1 MEGYLLY
8 QGQLTSSCTTDWT
21 SDIPSPNNCQLSR
34 VPLWGVGPYGPSHIH
49 NEMFVGPVLCSRFYA
64 DSYSCRKFMGV
75 TAVSCLEEKS
85 FCYTFLQPLVL
96 RFFLYSVQRCYLKW
110 LDKFAHTFYFRK
122 IRKTLEGKVCIV
134 IFQDTV
140 HFSNT
145 ILIRNK
151 LIIMQ

>member
-1 MEGYLLY
+1 M
-8 QGQLTSSCTTDWT
+8 
-21 SDIPSPNNCQLSR
+21 
-34 VPLWGVGPYGPSHIH
+34 
-49 NEMFVGPVLCSRFYA
+49 
-64 DSYSCRKFMGV
+64 
-75 TAVSCLEEKS
+75 
-85 FCYTFLQPLVL
+85 
-96 RFFLYSVQRCYLKW
+96 KW